1 MNTLGITT
9 RDTPA
14 GPVLEILGDL
24 DYGHAGRLRELL
36 PTIALRP
43 GQRLVLDLSGM
54 EFCDSSGIT
63 ALIAAHQHAHAAQAD
78 IALAGVPAN
87 TLRILRIVGL
97 DQIFPLHPD
106 SDSALRDDRPSR

>member
-1 MNTLGITT
+1 MSPLKITA
-9 RDTPA
+9 RDVAT

-24 DYGHAGRLRELL
+24 DFAHAGQLRGLL
-36 PTIALRP
+36 PTLALRP
-43 GQRLVLDLSGM
+43 GQRLILDLAGL

-63 ALIAAHQHAHAAQAD
+63 ALIAAHHHALAAQAD

-97 DQIFPLHPD
+97 DQIFPVHPD
-106 SDSALRDDRPSR
+106 SEAAARDTRPSH